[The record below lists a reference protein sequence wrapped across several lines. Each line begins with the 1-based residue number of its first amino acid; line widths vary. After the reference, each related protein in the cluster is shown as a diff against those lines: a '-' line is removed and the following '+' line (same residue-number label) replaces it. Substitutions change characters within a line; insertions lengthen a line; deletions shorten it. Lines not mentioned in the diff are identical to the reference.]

1 MSLEKKRSLLLMVVV
16 VMTRVYNSKEKV
28 VVKVVVVVVE
38 RHRMNMVRKARY
50 RGMKGTGQDR
60 FKDGERRRAHEI
72 E

>member
-1 MSLEKKRSLLLMVVV
+1 
-16 VMTRVYNSKEKV
+16 MTRVYNSKKIVV